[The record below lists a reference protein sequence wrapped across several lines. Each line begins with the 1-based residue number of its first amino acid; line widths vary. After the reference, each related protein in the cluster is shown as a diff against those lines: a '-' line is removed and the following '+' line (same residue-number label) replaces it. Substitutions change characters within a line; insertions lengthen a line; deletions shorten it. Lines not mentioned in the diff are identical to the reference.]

1 MIGLV
6 VLVFEAFTFPRK
18 IRVKLSAV
26 IRYEELSGVEKT
38 PMRHSKQV
46 RFEATTDGMALMAAY
61 VAGLVKNDV
70 EFTMNE
76 ESANWFIVTLTGGY

>member
-1 MIGLV
+1 
-6 VLVFEAFTFPRK
+6 
-18 IRVKLSAV
+18 
-26 IRYEELSGVEKT
+26 
-38 PMRHSKQV
+38 MRHSKQV